1 LKTPYVYEAKA
12 GRSHLRDALRDLK
25 EGLQRHAVWREL
37 VRRDLYSKTKGA
49 SLGRWWIVIGQ
60 AIAIGGMGFVYAEL
74 FGMSLQSYLPY
85 LAVGLITWG
94 YMIALIN
101 EASDVFVFSKG
112 YLTQTRLP
120 LSICAFR
127 FVTRNLILFGYKCS
141 IIIATLLLL
150 QVPIGWSAPIAVV
163 GVLLIAIAGFFT
175 GIILGLL
182 NARYRDIGQ
191 LVTSLTV
198 FLFFMTPI
206 FWRAERLGQYSWI
219 VDYNP
224 LYHFVSLVRSP
235 LIGEPVTYWSFA
247 MTGGTIAVLVVLAS
261 IVYKYLGRE
270 VIYWL

>member
-1 LKTPYVYEAKA
+1 MKTPYVYEAKA

>member
-1 LKTPYVYEAKA
+1 MKTPYVYEAKA
-12 GRSHLRDALRDLK
+12 GRGHLRDALKDLK

-49 SLGRWWIVIGQ
+49 GLGRWWIVIGQ
-60 AIAIGGMGFVYAEL
+60 AIAIAGMGLVYAKL
-74 FGMSLQSYLPY
+74 FGMTLEGYLPY

-94 YMIALIN
+94 YIIALIN

-120 LSICAFR
+120 LSICAYR
-127 FVTRNLILFGYKCS
+127 FVTRNLILFVYKCS
-141 IIIATLLLL
+141 IIVAMLLLL
-150 QVPIGWSAPIAVV
+150 QVPIGWNAPVALV
-163 GVLLIAIAGFFT
+163 GVLLIAVAGFFT

-191 LVTSLTV
+191 LVASLTV

-206 FWRAERLGQYSWI
+206 FWRADRLGEYSWI

-235 LIGEPVTYWSFA
+235 LIGESISYWSFA
-247 MTGGTIAVLVVLAS
+247 MTGGTIAVLIMIAS
-261 IVYKYLGRE
+261 IVYKFLGRE